1 MSFSS
6 SPRCPCS
13 RAAATFVP
21 RSSFILRRTA
31 IRSAS
36 VVVQISVERKIVS
49 AFIEEAVRAEG
60 STQALA
66 SRLNAPQTTL
76 IRWMTGHAQ
85 TPLRVFVAVLHFLME
100 LEQKSAARLS
110 LPDTS
115 ESGADGVLVFP
126 LGPLQARCV
135 RCDGV
140 QFRPL
145 GNRAVE
151 ESRQR
156 IQRAAR
162 RQDSLRGKLP
172 DDDSG

>member
-1 MSFSS
+1 M
-6 SPRCPCS
+6 
-13 RAAATFVP
+13 
-21 RSSFILRRTA
+21 
-31 IRSAS
+31 
-36 VVVQISVERKIVS
+36 S

-66 SRLNAPQTTL
+66 SRLNAPHTTL

-100 LEQKSAARLS
+100 LEEKSAARLS
-110 LPDTS
+110 LPNTS
-115 ESGADGVLVFP
+115 ESGAGGVLVFP

-140 QFRPL
+140 QFRLLDGPDL
-145 GNRAVE
+145 RLTSRLACAACDEVVLHGNLLAQLAKDAVQHSRARGARGNRAVE

-156 IQRAAR
+156 IQQAAR
-162 RQDSLRGKLP
+162 RLDSLRGKLR